1 MKVFDNKITEMKDL
15 GVNFF
20 LNESDVYARTSRSV
34 AIAPRLQELNPLCRV
49 TAVMELTDLLIK
61 QHAALVITVPM
72 PLDELVRL
80 NQMCRDNGVAF
91 FFSISGGVH
100 MSIFSDLG
108 AKHVVNDFNGERP
121 VQKLITEVTST
132 SNGDCLVRYE
142 TPEGQQPVA
151 LSTGFFE
158 ISEVKGVEGINGIAY
173 PVTHPYSDPV
183 KTVRIPMNMSNGST
197 YISGGLLT
205 EKKVPTPYPME
216 SLAAKIQSPGNTFA
230 EPPTLVLTDLINF
243 GSELQQHVALIAT
256 LVSADQNR
264 GKFPRPNNV
273 DDASDVLGC
282 AKLLLS
288 SGKIVIEDFTLDEAF
303 VTRYGIAL
311 NISYDWIGNFS
322 SFTLISQVL
331 SVLRSY

>member
-1 MKVFDNKITEMKDL
+1 MKDL

-20 LNESDVYARTSRSV
+20 LHESDVYTSNSRSS

-49 TAVMELTDLLIK
+49 TAITELTDMQIK

-72 PLDELVRL
+72 PVAELVRL
-80 NQMCRDNGVAF
+80 NQMCRDSGIAF

-108 AKHVVNDFNGERP
+108 ATHVVNDFNGERP
-121 VQKLITEVTST
+121 VQKLITEVTSMG
-132 SNGDCLVRYE
+132 NGFSLVRYE

-183 KTVRIPMNMSNGST
+183 KTVRIPMTISNSSS

-205 EKKVPTPYPME
+205 EKKVPTPNPME
-216 SLAAKIQSPGNTFA
+216 SLAVKIRSPGNTFA

-256 LVSADQNR
+256 LTCADQNGGR
-264 GKFPRPNNV
+264 FPRPNNI
-273 DDASDVLGC
+273 DDANEVLGC

-288 SGKIVIEDFTLDEAF
+288 SGKIIIEDFTLDEAF
-303 VTRYGIAL
+303 ITRYV
-311 NISYDWIGNFS
+311 ISLLMSFVLYQILS
-322 SFTLISQVL
+322 STAILKIRYVICTK
-331 SVLRSY
+331 Y